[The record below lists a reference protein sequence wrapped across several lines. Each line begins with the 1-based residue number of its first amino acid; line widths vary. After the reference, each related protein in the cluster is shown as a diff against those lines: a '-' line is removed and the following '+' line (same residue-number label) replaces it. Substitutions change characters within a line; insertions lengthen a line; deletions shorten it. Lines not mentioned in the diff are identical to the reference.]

1 MDIQAKLDFIL
12 GHYDTFKAMFGE
24 LATVPLDV
32 IKTRRN
38 KLQEH
43 DIRIIENV
51 YDILHRNPKMLKT
64 KVTGH

>member
-12 GHYDTFKAMFGE
+12 AHYDTFKTMFGE

-32 IKTRRN
+32 IKSRRN

-43 DIRIIENV
+43 DIRMIENV
-51 YDILHRNPKMLKT
+51 YDTLYTNPEMLKT